1 VSGGKLA
8 VSKIYTWYDEDFGG
22 SEAGII
28 AHLKQYAGPD
38 LAAALGAV
46 NGIDEDVYDWDLNG
60 A

>member
-1 VSGGKLA
+1 

-46 NGIDEDVYDWDLNG
+46 NGIDEDFYDWDLNG